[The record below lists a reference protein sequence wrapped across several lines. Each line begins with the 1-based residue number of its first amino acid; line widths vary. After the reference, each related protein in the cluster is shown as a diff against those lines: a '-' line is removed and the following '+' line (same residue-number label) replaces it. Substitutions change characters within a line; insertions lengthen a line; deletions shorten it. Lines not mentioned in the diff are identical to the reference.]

1 MRKQFI
7 VVSILILCLII
18 VAGVFNPKVL
28 LSLIIVIPLIA
39 LGLWDFFQT
48 KHSVLRNFPIV
59 GHARYI
65 LEMIRPEV
73 NQYFIESNTDGV
85 PFSREQRSVVYQRAK
100 KHLDTL
106 PFGTQMDVY
115 EIGYEWLNHS
125 LNPVHVDMRDL
136 RVRVGGPQCQ
146 KPYSA
151 SILNISAMS
160 FGALSK
166 NAVMALNEG
175 AKMGNFAHNTGE
187 GGISSYHQ
195 QGGDLIWQIG
205 TGYFGCRTEEGDFC
219 PKQFAEKSMMDQ
231 VKMIEIKLSQGAKPG
246 HGGILPAA
254 KISKEISEIRNV
266 PLGKDV
272 ISPPA
277 HK

>member
-1 MRKQFI
+1 MRTQFI
-7 VVSILILCLII
+7 VVSTLILCLII
-18 VAGVFNPKVL
+18 GSGLFINPKVL

-48 KHSVLRNFPIV
+48 KHAVLRNFPIV

-65 LEMIRPEV
+65 FELIRPEI
-73 NQYFIESNTDGV
+73 NQYFVESNTDGV
-85 PFSREQRSVVYQRAK
+85 PFSREQRSLVYQRSK

-151 SILNISAMS
+151 SILNVSAMS
-160 FGALSK
+160 FGSLSA

-187 GGISSYHQ
+187 GGISPHHLKYS
-195 QGGDLIWQIG
+195 GDLIYQIG
-205 TGYFGCRTEEGDFC
+205 TGYFGCR
-219 PKQFAEKSMMDQ
+219 
-231 VKMIEIKLSQGAKPG
+231 
-246 HGGILPAA
+246 
-254 KISKEISEIRNV
+254 SKE
-266 PLGKDV
+266 PLNYFE
-272 ISPPA
+272 SS
-277 HK
+277 